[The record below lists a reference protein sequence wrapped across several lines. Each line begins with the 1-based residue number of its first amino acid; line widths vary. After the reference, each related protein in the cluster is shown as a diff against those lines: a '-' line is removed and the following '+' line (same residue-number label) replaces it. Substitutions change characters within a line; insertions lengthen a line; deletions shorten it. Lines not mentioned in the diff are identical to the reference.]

1 MHTLHHLSRAI
12 EWVPNVNMPAI
23 RRFYYY
29 SSSMPKMEVVTL
41 LAFSIVHVEVDLDV
55 DDDVDFC
62 IEDSLNNEIDFPQVL
77 YSMLIYT

>member
-12 EWVPNVNMPAI
+12 EWVPNVKMPAI

-41 LAFSIVHVEVDLDV
+41 LAFSIVHVSRSGERTMAMKL
-55 DDDVDFC
+55 
-62 IEDSLNNEIDFPQVL
+62 I
-77 YSMLIYT
+77 SM